1 MTISKKLIKLEMHLN
16 RLRSEKAALEYK
28 EKRKKEQLRKSRTR
42 TLIQLGGLLELTE
55 LPSICGINL
64 GDDLQDEMRTKAA
77 LLLGILIKYTNR
89 LPEEFSETQINEM
102 RIIGNTILAT
112 QYLKKEVNFLLDSS
126 RFIDVLKN
134 N

>member
-1 MTISKKLIKLEMHLN
+1 MAISKKLIKLEMHLN

-42 TLIQLGGLLELTE
+42 TQIQLGGLLELTE